1 MSPGKATQ
9 TASVPPT
16 LGQLLAAEHIM
27 LPLDGETLRETLD
40 LMLERLEARG
50 FVRDANAIR
59 RLLADTR
66 MRDVVALGPD
76 VVLPHF
82 RTDAVTELTMAIGVS
97 SRPIRVAEAPGLQ
110 PRVVILILAPR
121 EAATLYLQ
129 TVSTITRMVEKEGV
143 VERIIAAKSAAEI
156 LDIPEI
162 GAARIQPRLTVG
174 DIMSHRIW
182 SVSPDQSA
190 REAVDLMVRRR
201 VGALPVVGEKAEVL
215 GIVTDRELMSALL
228 PQIPRAGDEADS
240 PRRAAALRD
249 TRVRD
254 IMSRSVLCIAD
265 EMGLNE
271 VATLMINKDV
281 EQVPV
286 VSDGRL
292 VGMLTRSDIIRKLF
306 GR

>member
-1 MSPGKATQ
+1 M
-9 TASVPPT
+9 T
-16 LGQLLAAEHIM
+16 LLDLLSAEHIV
-27 LPLDGETLRETLD
+27 LPLEGATLREALD
-40 LMLERLEARG
+40 RLLGRLEQRG
-50 FVRDANAIR
+50 LLRDAGAVR

-82 RTDAVTELTMAIGVS
+82 RTDAVADLTLAVGVS
-97 SRPIRVAEAPGLQ
+97 PVPIRVADAPGLE
-110 PRVVILILAPR
+110 PRIVILILAPR

-129 TVSTITRMVEKEGV
+129 TVSTLARMLEQPGV
-143 VERIIAAKSAAEI
+143 VERIASAASPQEV
-156 LDIPEI
+156 LAMPELA
-162 GAARIQPRLTVG
+162 AARIQPRLTVR
-174 DIMSHRIW
+174 DIMSHRVW

-201 VGALPVVGEKAEVL
+201 INALPVVGQKDEVL
-215 GIVTDRELMSALL
+215 GVVTDRELMSALL

-254 IMSRSVLCIAD
+254 IMSRSVLCIAE

-286 VSDGRL
+286 VSEGRL
-292 VGMLTRSDIIRKLF
+292 VGVLTRSDIIRKLF

>member
-1 MSPGKATQ
+1 M
-9 TASVPPT
+9 T
-16 LGQLLAAEHIM
+16 LRDLLSADHIV
-27 LPLDGETLRETLD
+27 LPLEGETLREALD
-40 LMLERLEARG
+40 EMLERLEQRG
-50 FVRDANAIR
+50 LVRDANVVR

-66 MRDVVALGPD
+66 MRDVVAIGAD
-76 VVLPHF
+76 IVLPHF
-82 RTDAVTELTMAIGVS
+82 RTDAVSELTMAIGIAPQ
-97 SRPIRVAEAPGLQ
+97 PIRVADAPGLQ
-110 PRVVILILAPR
+110 PSIVILILAPR

-129 TVSTITRMVEKEGV
+129 TVSTISRVVDMPGV
-143 VERIIAAKSAAEI
+143 VERIGNARSAEDVLAM
-156 LDIPEI
+156 PELSQ
-162 GAARIQPRLTVG
+162 ARIQPRLTVR
-174 DIMSHRIW
+174 DIMSHRVW

-190 REAVDLMVRRR
+190 REAVDMMVRRR
-201 VGALPVVGEKAEVL
+201 INALPVVGQKDEVL

-286 VSDGRL
+286 VSHGRL
-292 VGMLTRSDIIRKLF
+292 VGVLTRSDIIRKLF

>member
-1 MSPGKATQ
+1 MTLKDLLSP
-9 TASVPPT
+9 
-16 LGQLLAAEHIM
+16 ERIM
-27 LPLDGETLRETLD
+27 LPLEGQTLRDTLD
-40 LMLERLEARG
+40 LMLGRLEESG
-50 FVRDANAIR
+50 LVRDASAIR

-82 RTDAVTELTMAIGVS
+82 RTDAVSDLTMAIGI
-97 SRPIRVAEAPGLQ
+97 SRKPIRVADAPGLQ
-110 PRVVILILAPR
+110 PRIVILILAPR
-121 EAATLYLQ
+121 EAATRYLQ
-129 TVSTITRMVEKEGV
+129 TVSTISRMLEQPGV
-143 VERIIAAKSAAEI
+143 VGRLSQATSAEDVLAM
-156 LDIPEI
+156 PELE
-162 GAARIQPRLTVG
+162 AARIQPRLTVA
-174 DIMSHRIW
+174 DIMSHRVW

-254 IMSRSVLCIAD
+254 IMSRSVLCIAE

-286 VSDGRL
+286 VSAGRL
-292 VGMLTRSDIIRKLF
+292 VGVLTRSDIIRKLF